1 MDHVFVYGPS
11 SDVKRSPFCGP
22 HIADLQTGPVRQD
35 LPGTCKEC
43 GGNCSKTERNI
54 YLAELDGV
62 DIPPRLEEICED
74 KKTMLYAQQS
84 LQQIGGEKPDI
95 ILIEEF
101 P

>member
-35 LPGTCKEC
+35 LP
-43 GGNCSKTERNI
+43 
-54 YLAELDGV
+54 
-62 DIPPRLEEICED
+62 ICED